1 MSKKINPRRRPATQA
16 DIKKAKNEATDNAI
30 KRVLCMFLYVLV
42 DKHGAPKEDIQELA
56 KELNYMADSIRK
68 GYVTWKDIEHVLL
81 EEYELEIDLV

>member
-1 MSKKINPRRRPATQA
+1 MRKTNPRRRPATQA
-16 DIKKAKNEATDNAI
+16 DIKKAKNEAADNAM
-30 KRVLCMFLYVLV
+30 KRVLHMFLYVLV

-81 EEYELEIDLV
+81 EEYELEIDLA